1 MLANRWS
8 PYHIEVMSS
17 NDDTYLA
24 SLRTHAAET
33 RTLFSN
39 PMKPERERMVVRA
52 YLRCLG
58 ISFTEDEIASGN
70 DEPVDVLFGD
80 ARFQIR
86 DILGDRLRAR
96 EWAEREQRYQA
107 AQTLSDVT
115 DPYAPSAAISLDQ
128 ATKMVAD
135 ALAAKAR
142 HYAPASIATL
152 DALVYLDLANSHL
165 WPLEPAPAPAVI
177 DELSR
182 QCWRSVSLL
191 AVPYGA
197 VLVASA
203 NAPDLL
209 KTKSGLIL
217 NAWPGPDGWFEP

>member
-1 MLANRWS
+1 
-8 PYHIEVMSS
+8 MSS

-24 SLRTHAAET
+24 SLRTHAVET
-33 RTLFSN
+33 RTLISN
-39 PMKPERERMVVRA
+39 PVKPERERMVVRA

-58 ISFTEDEIASGN
+58 IPFTEDEIASSN
-70 DEPVDVLFGD
+70 DEPVDVLFGE

-86 DILGDRLRAR
+86 DIVGDRLRGK

-107 AQTLSDVT
+107 AQTVSDVT
-115 DPYAPSAAISLDQ
+115 DPYTPSAAISLDQ
-128 ATKMVAD
+128 AAKMVAD
-135 ALAAKAR
+135 ALAGKAR
-142 HYAPASIATL
+142 HYAPASIAIL

-165 WPLEPAPAPAVI
+165 GPLESATAPAVI

-182 QCWRSVSLL
+182 QGWRSVSLL

-197 VLVASA
+197 VLLAST
-203 NAPDLL
+203 NAPKFL

>member
-1 MLANRWS
+1 
-8 PYHIEVMSS
+8 MSS
-17 NDDTYLA
+17 NDEAYLA

-39 PMKPERERMVVRA
+39 PMKPKRERMVVRA

-58 ISFTEDEIASGN
+58 IPFTEDEIASSN

-86 DILGDRLRAR
+86 DIVGDRLRAK
-96 EWAEREQRYQA
+96 EWVERELRYQA
-107 AQTLSDVT
+107 ARTVSDVK
-115 DPYAPSAAISLDQ
+115 DPYIPSAAISLDQ
-128 ATKMVAD
+128 VTKMVAN
-135 ALAAKAR
+135 ALAGKAR
-142 HYAPASIATL
+142 HYAPASITTL

-165 WPLEPAPAPAVI
+165 WPLEPTPAAAVI
-177 DELSR
+177 DELTR

-191 AVPYGA
+191 AVPYGV
-197 VLVASA
+197 VLMAST
-203 NAPDLL
+203 NAPEFL
-209 KTKSGLIL
+209 KTKAGLIL